1 MRPNLV
7 PALFN
12 ARRYSSQSSIQ
23 EWISSTLAQS
33 PTRHTD
39 TIDPLRA
46 SHLLRTLPTRQHSPP
61 SLRDGDELVKGGNM
75 IYFQPET
82 MLSDLGR
89 DGSSTVS
96 HVISC
101 LNFNIPLF
109 LLPVFAG
116 IDYHDMDRSLMNR
129 NTMHPT
135 PILEECGQAVHSPGL
150 KVPTKIEC

>member
-96 HVISC
+96 HAVSHHLQC
-101 LNFNIPLF
+101 SALVALF
-109 LLPVFAG
+109 
-116 IDYHDMDRSLMNR
+116 R
-129 NTMHPT
+129 
-135 PILEECGQAVHSPGL
+135 SPGVL
-150 KVPTKIEC
+150 NLCKYGSSDNIGIQCTPPLYT